1 MPSQLYSDPRPFG
14 GLLRRM
20 IERGCPLDKIPALVD
35 AEIAS
40 GAIMVMQHLSPGW
53 WLRAPPDGRL
63 LVETVLRSFNADEI
77 FYRERLPAP
86 SPPGTVVIQS
96 QRLIFMRARAE
107 RIASRLAQL
116 LAEDPDA
123 LKGDGEIAA
132 AKWLALKLRLDD
144 SVKRG
149 DYEAEC
155 VEQFKLDSERSYDRV
170 WKAARYLIG
179 LPMQRKGGRASEK

>member
-1 MPSQLYSDPRPFG
+1 MSH
-14 GLLRRM
+14 LLP
-20 IERGCPLDKIPALVD
+20 GC
-35 AEIAS
+35 
-40 GAIMVMQHLSPGW
+40 W

-63 LVETVLRSFNADEI
+63 LVETALRSFNADEI

-86 SPPGTVVIQS
+86 PPPGTVVVQS
-96 QRLIFMRARAE
+96 QRLRFMRARAE

-132 AKWLALKLRLDD
+132 AKWLALKLKPDD
-144 SVKRG
+144 SVERD
-149 DYEAEC
+149 DYKAEC
-155 VEQFKLDSERSYDRV
+155 MEQHKLDSERSYDRV

-179 LPMQRKGGRASEK
+179 LPKQRKGGAPSKK